1 VAQAAVSSAHHDAPS
16 TVTLAWDAKLESSW
30 RSLLRACA
38 KASRCVLRTVPEHL
52 RQPEPAPYR
61 AFTRHVASLAAAAGV
76 GLIDAFP
83 GTWEGTKAGVMAHH
97 DSTRIHYSDT
107 GRIFLAQLTLN
118 AMPWL
123 QLPMSAE
130 LPPPERVG
138 EVSVEQIAKPHL
150 MVP

>member
-1 VAQAAVSSAHHDAPS
+1 
-16 TVTLAWDAKLESSW
+16 
-30 RSLLRACA
+30 
-38 KASRCVLRTVPEHL
+38 
-52 RQPEPAPYR
+52 
-61 AFTRHVASLAAAAGV
+61 VASLAAAAGV